1 MQTPTWLPSVL
12 RFDAALNAAGVVILA
27 VLGNR
32 IADVLGLEQT
42 WPLYVVAVLFAVNG
56 IEVAMAARDPRPGLL
71 LALAL
76 ADFVFVAVVVA
87 FAATGDG
94 IESWARIA
102 LYAIA
107 AATVA
112 TGEAKL
118 LGRRPVRQPV
128 HG

>member
-12 RFDAALNAAGVVILA
+12 RFDAALNAAGMVILA
-27 VLGNR
+27 LLGGR
-32 IADVLGLEQT
+32 IADVLGLEQA
-42 WPLYVVAVLFAVNG
+42 WPLYVVAALLAVNG

-71 LALAL
+71 LLLAVF
-76 ADFVFVAVVVA
+76 DFAFVAAVVA

-102 LYAIA
+102 LYVIA
-107 AATVA
+107 AATVV

-118 LGRRPVRQPV
+118 LGRKGLVATA
-128 HG
+128 

>member
-1 MQTPTWLPSVL
+1 VL
-12 RFDAALNAAGVVILA
+12 FRSA
-27 VLGNR
+27 
-32 IADVLGLEQT
+32 
-42 WPLYVVAVLFAVNG
+42 LFAVNG

-76 ADFVFVAVVVA
+76 VDFAFVAVVAA

-94 IESWARIA
+94 IETWARGA
-102 LYAIA
+102 LYVIA

-118 LGRRPVRQPV
+118 IGRRPVRQPV